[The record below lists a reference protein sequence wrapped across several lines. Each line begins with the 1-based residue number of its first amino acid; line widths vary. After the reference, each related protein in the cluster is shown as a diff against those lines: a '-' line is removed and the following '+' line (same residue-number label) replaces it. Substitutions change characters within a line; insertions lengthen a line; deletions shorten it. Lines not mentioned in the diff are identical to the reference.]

1 MIRPDSSA
9 IFVSIA
15 WTTGSGALE
24 VGAADVAALWKL
36 NDMLLVCI
44 MKDVGEEGSKIE
56 GVGLVYE
63 ALLLC
68 RVREIKA

>member
-36 NDMLLVCI
+36 NDMLLVCM
-44 MKDVGEEGSKIE
+44 MKDVG
-56 GVGLVYE
+56 
-63 ALLLC
+63 C
-68 RVREIKA
+68 RRGEQ